1 MQNILIVWRLIMNRE
16 IRFIFIT
23 IFFTTRISLLSAT
36 NYYVATS
43 YGNDSNNGTS
53 LTTPYQTIAKAA
65 SVMSAGDN
73 CYIRQGRYHE
83 TITISNLD
91 GSSGSEIIFT
101 NYNNERVIM
110 DGTIPITSTWTQ
122 IGSSNIWRTKLS
134 SDIWQLFLDWEE
146 QVMARWPNAK
156 FSDNTI
162 WDNDNYWAK
171 GTIDDNSSAYSNGT
185 IIDDPY
191 TNSAGTTIDLNA
203 AGFDLDETNK
213 QAIAILNVGS
223 FKTWSRLVTS
233 HSGNTFN
240 YATVPSWKTK
250 HHYYY
255 FEGRREFLDQTGE
268 WWYDTYNN
276 VDSLYYY
283 ANNGVDPNKLDFRG
297 KVQSYAFSITA
308 SEYIHIKNLEFFG
321 TTVYFS
327 NGDNCLVYGCNFMYP
342 SCSKRM
348 LRVVDTAPEMTIFT
362 SNSSNSII
370 RRSAFRN
377 TDGIALE
384 MWGGDNRID
393 SSYFHHIDYSV
404 ADNTGLMVTIRMN
417 GSDNIFSYNTVHRTG
432 ASATLW
438 LGDAPLVEYNDLSD
452 TGHLQSDGSM
462 VQIAESEQDGAICRY
477 NWLHDTEKYG
487 ARFDHSGT
495 ADGTNGTMNH
505 NVAWNC
511 EAGGIMAKGDN
522 HKIYNNTV
530 LNSGSRNDI
539 IVLQVNDG
547 DHSSSI
553 VRNNAA
559 DKIANHRTNNVAI
572 DFGTYTNNWNGYNE
586 SVTLNSILT
595 DTSNNNFSPGSG
607 SALIDAGITITGITD
622 QYTNN
627 GSGPDIGAYE
637 DGNTDWT
644 AGHGW
649 NVSTTFGSS
658 WIPIHGATISGNS
671 GFRMMSSPVSG
682 TIMSDLLDELWI
694 QGMTGGDVTDGT
706 ANVWLLDLAGQS
718 WSAVSNISS
727 QSLTAG
733 LGFLVY
739 VFDDIDFDSDS
750 DLPIDLY
757 VSGAHTTADVSI
769 SSIPQNSYYLA
780 GNPYT
785 KTIDWDDISKTNLSS
800 TVSVWDDAT
809 SDWKTYNGSAGDLT
823 NGLIAPFQGFWVQ
836 ASGGI
841 GSFTIQAADIA
852 TSAGTFLGRISEED
866 STGNMTI
873 TATSSDF
880 FTSAFLSFGRDGEIS
895 GDRGDAPKLLPLQA
909 SPRLAAMTIMDS
921 SALKI
926 NHLPFQYDGT
936 LAIPLDILALEIDSI
951 GNFITQEQEVN
962 LVFNISELPD
972 HITYSI
978 LDNSTGLAL
987 ESNNSPVITITTE
1000 EKGSFSPI
1008 PIGPVSPY
1016 PVIGGPGYTIL
1027 IHYGTLSQNE
1037 NTGLPTKYAL
1047 HQNYPNPFNPITA
1060 IHYDLPERSH
1070 VMIMVYDIVGH
1081 EIRTLVNDQQNA
1093 GFNSIVWNGKD
1104 RFGRT
1109 VGTGVYFYRISSEGF
1124 IKTRKMILLK

>member
-1 MQNILIVWRLIMNRE
+1 MIILRLIWL
-16 IRFIFIT
+16 
-23 IFFTTRISLLSAT
+23 IFFLSEVSAT

-53 LTTPYQTIAKAA
+53 LTTPYKTIAKAA

-122 IGSSNIWRTKLS
+122 VGSSNIWRTKLS

-171 GTIDDNSSAYSNGT
+171 GTIDDDENAYSNGT
-185 IIDDPY
+185 LIDDPY
-191 TNSAGTTIDLNA
+191 TNSAGTAIDLNA

-255 FEGRREFLDQTGE
+255 FEGRREFLDQAGE

-276 VDSLYYY
+276 ADSLYYY

-607 SALIDAGITITGITD
+607 SALIDAGITVAGITD

-733 LGFLVY
+733 QGFLVY

-757 VSGAHTTADVSI
+757 VSGAHTTADVTI
-769 SSIPQNSYYLA
+769 SNIPQNSYYLA

-800 TVSVWDDAT
+800 VVSVWDDAT

-852 TSAGTFLGRISEED
+852 TSAGTFLGRIIDAD
-866 STGNMTI
+866 SSGYVLI
-873 TATSSDF
+873 TATMGEQVSTAYMTFAAD
-880 FTSAFLSFGRDGEIS
+880 AEVYRDN
-895 GDRGDAPKLLPLQA
+895 GDAEKLLPLQA
-909 SPRLAAMTIMDS
+909 TSRIAMMSIIENKPY
-921 SALKI
+921 KI
-926 NHLPFQYDGT
+926 NNLPLSIDSV
-936 LAIPLDILALEIDSI
+936 LMVPLDILTLNLDTANNFVTEAYEVSLTFGLEHVPD
-951 GNFITQEQEVN
+951 
-962 LVFNISELPD
+962 LVFMTLI
-972 HITYSI
+972 
-978 LDNSTGLAL
+978 DNVNGAEYDLHTSQG
-987 ESNNSPVITITTE
+987 ITIVTE
-1000 EKGSFSPI
+1000 SKGSFSAVPDGA
-1008 PIGPVSPY
+1008 IGSY
-1016 PVIGGPGYTIL
+1016 PVLGEPRLTL
-1027 IHYGTLSQNE
+1027 VIHYSTMAQDTDSGVPKNFKLY
-1037 NTGLPTKYAL
+1037 PVF
-1047 HQNYPNPFNPITA
+1047 PNPFNPTA
-1060 IHYDLPERSH
+1060 VIRYDVPKSSDVSLLVYDLR
-1070 VMIMVYDIVGH
+1070 G
-1081 EIRTLVNDQQNA
+1081 RLVKKLISKS
-1093 GFNSIVWNGKD
+1093 FKP
-1104 RFGRT
+1104 GRYHSRWIPDK
-1109 VGTGVYFYRISSEGF
+1109 VASGVYILRLQTEEKEFNQRITY
-1124 IKTRKMILLK
+1124 IK

>member
-1 MQNILIVWRLIMNRE
+1 MIILRLIWL
-16 IRFIFIT
+16 
-23 IFFTTRISLLSAT
+23 IFFLSEVSAT

-53 LTTPYQTIAKAA
+53 LTTPYKTIAKAA

-122 IGSSNIWRTKLS
+122 VGSSNIWRTKLS

-171 GTIDDNSSAYSNGT
+171 GTIDDDENAYSNGT
-185 IIDDPY
+185 LIDDPY

-255 FEGRREFLDQTGE
+255 FEGRREFLDQAGE

-276 VDSLYYY
+276 ADSLYYY

-607 SALIDAGITITGITD
+607 SALIDAGITVAGITD

-682 TIMSDLLDELWI
+682 TIMNDLLDELWI

-718 WSAVSNISS
+718 WAAVSNISS

-733 LGFLVY
+733 QGFLVY

-757 VSGAHTTADVSI
+757 VSGAHTTADVTI
-769 SSIPQNSYYLA
+769 SNIPQNSYYLA

-800 TVSVWDDAT
+800 TVSVWDDAN

-836 ASGGI
+836 ASGST
-841 GSFTIQAADIA
+841 GSITIE
-852 TSAGTFLGRISEED
+852 TSDKSSTAGTFYRSVSD
-866 STGNMTI
+866 STGSASFTFSSNGYERTI
-873 TATSSDF
+873 Y
-880 FTSAFLSFGRDGEIS
+880 LSFNINGEVDMDIS
-895 GDRGDAPKLLPLQA
+895 DAYQLMPMQMTNHLI
-909 SPRLAAMTIMDS
+909 AMTYAEET
-921 SALKI
+921 ALAV
-926 NHLPFQYDGT
+926 NNLPVSYTDEVI
-936 LAIPLDILALEIDSI
+936 IPLDVMMLSVENQLFQPVVTDGMVTWELS
-951 GNFITQEQEVN
+951 N
-962 LVFNISELPD
+962 LPE
-972 HITYSI
+972 
-978 LDNSTGLAL
+978 GL
-987 ESNNSPVITITTE
+987 
-1000 EKGSFSPI
+1000 
-1008 PIGPVSPY
+1008 
-1016 PVIGGPGYTIL
+1016 
-1027 IHYGTLSQNE
+1027 TLSLTNQMTGEPTLLEEGASLSFTTIVKDSFGYPEGTVNSYPLIGE
-1037 NTGLPTKYAL
+1037 SLFALSVSNTQMGNDDATLPSEFAL
-1047 HQNYPNPFNPITA
+1047 HPVYPNPFNPSASVSFNIP
-1060 IHYDLPERSH
+1060 DFGRVRLD
-1070 VMIMVYDIVGH
+1070 VYDVKGSLVETLIDETMRPGH
-1081 EIRTLVNDQQNA
+1081 HKYAWRPEEL
-1093 GFNSIVWNGKD
+1093 SS
-1104 RFGRT
+1104 
-1109 VGTGVYFYRISSEGF
+1109 GVYF
-1124 IKTRKMILLK
+1124 LKLVSGAQEFTQKVTYLK